1 MIPILYASNETNFT
15 TNGLGAL
22 CDAISCR
29 VSEERNGVYEL
40 EMVYP
45 ISGRGF
51 SDIADRSIIKAIP
64 SPYRKPQLFR
74 VYRHTRPLNGSVTF
88 YARHISYDL
97 SGVPVRPFTA
107 GTAAEAMTGIVPASA
122 IDNPFEFW
130 TDKQTIASYDYKTP
144 ANARSILGGV
154 DGSIL
159 DVYGGEYEFDN
170 FTVKLYAN
178 RGMDNGVT
186 IRYGKNLIDL
196 EQERNI
202 SNVHTGVYPYWAD
215 NEGLSLVTCEPE
227 IVKAEGEFGFEKIL
241 IVDFSS
247 DFQEAPTSEQL
258 KERAERYIRD
268 NKIGVPSVSI
278 TTNFVALDQTV
289 EYAGLRLLEK
299 CDLCDTVTVQFEKLG
314 VNVKAKIIKIV
325 TDVLREKYESVE
337 IGDAKANFTET
348 VTQTEVELQ
357 KKPSKSDL
365 ETAVSGAT
373 QLITGQKGGTI
384 HIRRTADGKPYEL
397 VITDTDSIT
406 TAINVW
412 RWNVSGLGFS
422 SNGYNGPYT
431 TAITQD
437 GKISADF
444 ILAGSLNAEIIRA
457 GIIRSADGASFWNL
471 DTGEIQ
477 LTAYAQK
484 SDLDK
489 VKEDTDKLKEDMAAG
504 VTEVSNAVGTF
515 NSDGLRISRT
525 GSEMSTQITD
535 NGMTVSRNE
544 QQVLV
549 ANAQGVDA
557 ENLHATTY
565 LIVGKY
571 SRFEDYGDNRTGCFW
586 IGG

>member
-51 SDIADRSIIKAIP
+51 SDISDRSVIKAIP

-74 VYRHTRPLNGSVTF
+74 VYRHTKPLSGSVTF

-97 SGVPVRPFTA
+97 SGIPVRPFTA
-107 GTAAEAMTGIVPASA
+107 GTASEAITGVPSASV
-122 IDNPFEFW
+122 INNPFEFW
-130 TDKQTIASYDYKTP
+130 TDKQTAASYDYKAP
-144 ANARSILGGV
+144 ANARSVLGGV
-154 DGSIL
+154 SGSIL

-178 RGMDNGVT
+178 RGRDNGVT
-186 IRYGKNLIDL
+186 IRYGKNLTDL

-202 SNVHTGVYPYWAD
+202 SNVYTGVYPYWVD

-227 IVKAEGEFGFEKIL
+227 IVKAEGKFGFEKIL
-241 IVDFSS
+241 IADFSS
-247 DFQEAPTSEQL
+247 DFQEAPTPEQL

-337 IGDAKANFTET
+337 IGDAKANFTDT

-357 KKPSKSDL
+357 NKPSKSDL

-471 DTGEIQ
+471 DTGEVQ

-489 VKEDTDKLKEDMAAG
+489 VTADTEKLKEEVAAG
-504 VTEVSNAVGTF
+504 VSSVSNAVGTF
-515 NSDGLRISRT
+515 NSDGLRISRS
-525 GSEMSTQITD
+525 GSEMTTQITD

>member
-1 MIPILYASNETNFT
+1 MIPILHASNETNFT
-15 TNGLGAL
+15 ANGLGAL

-74 VYRHTRPLNGSVTF
+74 VYRHTKPLSGSVTF

-107 GTAAEAMTGIVPASA
+107 GSAAEAMTGVVPASA

-154 DGSIL
+154 EGSIL

-170 FTVKLYAN
+170 FTVKLYTN
-178 RGMDNGVT
+178 RGQDNGVT

-202 SNVHTGVYPYWAD
+202 SNVYTGVYPYWVD

-227 IVKAEGEFGFEKIL
+227 IVNAEGEFGFEKIL
-241 IVDFSS
+241 IVDFSQE
-247 DFQEAPTSEQL
+247 FQEAPTPEQL
-258 KERAERYIRD
+258 KERAERYIKD

-337 IGDAKANFTET
+337 IGDAKANFTDT

-357 KKPSKSDL
+357 NKPSKSDL

-471 DTGEIQ
+471 DTGEVQ

-489 VKEDTDKLKEDMAAG
+489 VTADTEKLKEEVASG
-504 VTEVSNAVGTF
+504 VSSVSNAVGTF

>member
-51 SDIADRSIIKAIP
+51 SDISDRSIIKAIP

-74 VYRHTRPLNGSVTF
+74 VYRHTKPLSGSVTF

-107 GTAAEAMTGIVPASA
+107 GSAAEAMTGVVPASA

-154 DGSIL
+154 EGSIL

-178 RGMDNGVT
+178 RGHDNGVT

-196 EQERNI
+196 KQERNI
-202 SNVHTGVYPYWAD
+202 SNVYTGVYPYWVD

-227 IVKAEGEFGFEKIL
+227 IVKAEGKFGFEKIL
-241 IVDFSS
+241 IADFSS
-247 DFQEAPTSEQL
+247 DFQEAPTPEQL

-337 IGDAKANFTET
+337 IGDAKANFTDT

-471 DTGEIQ
+471 DTGEVQ

-489 VKEDTDKLKEDMAAG
+489 VTADTEKLKEEVASG
-504 VTEVSNAVGTF
+504 VSSVSNAVGTF

>member
-51 SDIADRSIIKAIP
+51 SDISDRSVIKAIP

-74 VYRHTRPLNGSVTF
+74 VYRHTKPLSGSVTF

-97 SGVPVRPFTA
+97 SGIPVRPFTA
-107 GTAAEAMTGIVPASA
+107 GTASEAITGVPSASV
-122 IDNPFEFW
+122 INNPFEFW
-130 TDKQTIASYDYKTP
+130 TDKQTAASYDYKAP
-144 ANARSILGGV
+144 ANARSVLGGV
-154 DGSIL
+154 SGSIL

-178 RGMDNGVT
+178 RGRDNGVT
-186 IRYGKNLIDL
+186 IRYGKNLTDL

-202 SNVHTGVYPYWAD
+202 SNVYTGVYPYWVD

-227 IVKAEGEFGFEKIL
+227 IVKAEGKFGFEKIL

-247 DFQEAPTSEQL
+247 DFQEAPTPEQL

-337 IGDAKANFTET
+337 IGDAKANFTDT

-357 KKPSKSDL
+357 NKPSKSDL

-422 SNGYNGPYT
+422 SNGYIGPYT

-471 DTGEIQ
+471 DTGEVQ

-489 VKEDTDKLKEDMAAG
+489 VTADTEKLKEEVASG
-504 VTEVSNAVGTF
+504 VSSVSNAVGTF

>member
-1 MIPILYASNETNFT
+1 MIPILYASNETNFS

-45 ISGRGF
+45 LSGRGF
-51 SDIADRSIIKAIP
+51 FDIADRSIIKAIP

-74 VYRHTRPLNGSVTF
+74 VYRHTKPLSGSVTF

-107 GTAAEAMTGIVPASA
+107 GTATEAMTGIVPASA

-154 DGSIL
+154 EGSIL
-159 DVYGGEYEFDN
+159 DVYGGEYEFDD
-170 FTVKLYAN
+170 FTVKLYAS
-178 RGMDNGVT
+178 RGHDNGVT

-202 SNVHTGVYPYWAD
+202 SNVYTGVYPYWVD
-215 NEGLSLVTCEPE
+215 NEGLSLVTCDPE
-227 IVKAEGEFGFEKIL
+227 VVKAEGEFGFEKIM
-241 IVDFSS
+241 IVDFSQ
-247 DFQEAPTSEQL
+247 DFQEAPTPEQL
-258 KERAERYIRD
+258 RERAERYIRD

-337 IGDAKANFTET
+337 IGDAKANFTDT

-357 KKPSKSDL
+357 NKPSKSDL
-365 ETAVSGAT
+365 ETAISGAT

>member
-1 MIPILYASNETNFT
+1 MIPILYASNETNFS

-74 VYRHTRPLNGSVTF
+74 VYRHTKPLSGSVTF

-107 GTAAEAMTGIVPASA
+107 GSASEAMTGIVPASA

-154 DGSIL
+154 EGSIL
-159 DVYGGEYEFDN
+159 DVYGGEYEFDD
-170 FTVKLYAN
+170 FTVKLYAS
-178 RGMDNGVT
+178 RGHDNGVT

-202 SNVHTGVYPYWAD
+202 SNVYTGVYPYWVD
-215 NEGLSLVTCEPE
+215 NEGLSLVTCDPE
-227 IVKAEGEFGFEKIL
+227 VVKAEGEFGFEKIM
-241 IVDFSS
+241 IVDFSQ
-247 DFQEAPTSEQL
+247 DFQEAPTPEQL
-258 KERAERYIRD
+258 RERAERYIRD

-337 IGDAKANFTET
+337 IGDAKANFTDT

-357 KKPSKSDL
+357 NKPSKSDL
-365 ETAVSGAT
+365 ETAISGAT

>member
-1 MIPILYASNETNFT
+1 MIPILYASNETNFS

-51 SDIADRSIIKAIP
+51 PDIADRSIIKAIP
-64 SPYRKPQLFR
+64 SPYRAPQLFR
-74 VYRHTRPLNGSVTF
+74 VYRHTKPLGGSVTF

-97 SGVPVRPFTA
+97 SGVPVRPFTS
-107 GTAAEAMTGIVPASA
+107 GSAAEAMTGIVPASA

-154 DGSIL
+154 EGSIL

-178 RGMDNGVT
+178 RGRDNGVT

-202 SNVHTGVYPYWAD
+202 SNVYTGVYPYWVD

-227 IVKAEGEFGFEKIL
+227 IVKAEGKFGFEKIL

-247 DFQEAPTSEQL
+247 DFQEAPTPEQL

-337 IGDAKANFTET
+337 IGDAKANFTDT

-357 KKPSKSDL
+357 NKPSKSDL

-515 NSDGLRISRT
+515 NSNGLRISRT

>member
-1 MIPILYASNETNFT
+1 MIPILYASNETNFS

-22 CDAISCR
+22 CDAISCL

-74 VYRHTRPLNGSVTF
+74 VYRHTKPLSGSVTF

-122 IDNPFEFW
+122 IDSPFEFW
-130 TDKQTIASYDYKTP
+130 TDKRTIASYDYKTP

-154 DGSIL
+154 EGSIL
-159 DVYGGEYEFDN
+159 SVYGGEYEFDN

-178 RGMDNGVT
+178 RGQDNGVT

-202 SNVHTGVYPYWAD
+202 SNVHTGVYPYWVD
-215 NEGLSLVTCEPE
+215 SEGLSLVTCDPE
-227 IVKAEGEFGFEKIL
+227 IVNAEGEFGFEKIL
-241 IVDFSS
+241 IVDFSQE
-247 DFQEAPTSEQL
+247 FQEAPTPEQL
-258 KERAERYIRD
+258 RERAERYIRD

-289 EYAGLRLLEK
+289 EYSGLRLLEK

-325 TDVLREKYESVE
+325 TDVLQEKYESVE
-337 IGDAKANFTET
+337 IGDAKANFTDT

-357 KKPSKSDL
+357 NKPSKSDL

>member
-45 ISGRGF
+45 LSGRRF
-51 SDIADRSIIKAIP
+51 SDITDRSIIKAIP
-64 SPYRKPQLFR
+64 SPYRAPQLFR
-74 VYRHTRPLNGSVTF
+74 VYRHTKPLSGSVTF

-154 DGSIL
+154 EGSIL

-178 RGMDNGVT
+178 RGRDNGVT
-186 IRYGKNLIDL
+186 IRYGKNLTDL
-196 EQERNI
+196 KQERNI
-202 SNVHTGVYPYWAD
+202 SNVYTGVYPYWVD

-227 IVKAEGEFGFEKIL
+227 IVKAEGKFGFEKIL

-247 DFQEAPTSEQL
+247 DFQEAPTPEQL
-258 KERAERYIRD
+258 RERAERYIRD

-289 EYAGLRLLEK
+289 EYSGLRLLEK

-337 IGDAKANFTET
+337 IGDAKANFTDT

-357 KKPSKSDL
+357 NKPSKSDL
-365 ETAVSGAT
+365 ETAVSVAT

-397 VITDTDSIT
+397 VITDTNSIT

-471 DTGEIQ
+471 DTGEVQ

-489 VKEDTDKLKEDMAAG
+489 VTADTEKLKEEVAAG
-504 VTEVSNAVGTF
+504 VSSVSNAVGTF

>member
-45 ISGRGF
+45 LSGRRF
-51 SDIADRSIIKAIP
+51 SDITDRSIIKAIP
-64 SPYRKPQLFR
+64 SPYRAPQLFR
-74 VYRHTRPLNGSVTF
+74 VYRHTKPLSGSVTF

-97 SGVPVRPFTA
+97 SGIPVRPFAA
-107 GTAAEAMTGIVPASA
+107 GTASEAITGVPSASV
-122 IDNPFEFW
+122 INNPFEFW
-130 TDKQTIASYDYKTP
+130 TDKQTAASYDYKAP
-144 ANARSILGGV
+144 ANARSVLGGV
-154 DGSIL
+154 SGSIL

-178 RGMDNGVT
+178 RGRDNGVT
-186 IRYGKNLIDL
+186 IRYGKNLTDL

-202 SNVHTGVYPYWAD
+202 SNVYTGVYPYWVD

-227 IVKAEGEFGFEKIL
+227 IVKAEGKFGFEKIL

-247 DFQEAPTSEQL
+247 DFQEAPTPEQL

-337 IGDAKANFTET
+337 IGDAKANFTDT

-357 KKPSKSDL
+357 NKPSKSDL

-437 GKISADF
+437 GKIIADF

-471 DTGEIQ
+471 DTGEVQ

-489 VKEDTDKLKEDMAAG
+489 VTADTEKLKEEVAAG
-504 VTEVSNAVGTF
+504 VSSVSNAVGTF
-515 NSDGLRISRT
+515 NSDGLRISRS
-525 GSEMSTQITD
+525 GSEMTTQITD

>member
-51 SDIADRSIIKAIP
+51 SDISDRSVIKAIP

-74 VYRHTRPLNGSVTF
+74 VYRHTKPLSGSVTF

-97 SGVPVRPFTA
+97 SGVPVRPFTS
-107 GTAAEAMTGIVPASA
+107 GSAAEAMTGIVPASV

-170 FTVKLYAN
+170 FAVKLYAN
-178 RGMDNGVT
+178 RGHDNGVT

-202 SNVHTGVYPYWAD
+202 SNVYTGVYPYWVD

-227 IVKAEGEFGFEKIL
+227 IVKAEGKFGFEKIL

-247 DFQEAPTSEQL
+247 DFQEAPTPEQL
-258 KERAERYIRD
+258 RERAERYIRD

-278 TTNFVALDQTV
+278 TTNFVSLDQTV
-289 EYAGLRLLEK
+289 EYSGLRLLEK

-325 TDVLREKYESVE
+325 ADVLREKYESVE
-337 IGDAKANFTET
+337 IGDAKANFADT

-373 QLITGQKGGTI
+373 ELITGQKGGTI